1 MVSVKISVLKTGPT
15 AKVKN
20 RAFRRIIRAIVT
32 KADFYLM
39 ITSTI
44 LPTFFPLVGLYS
56 KFG

>member
-15 AKVKN
+15 AKAKN
-20 RAFRRIIRAIVT
+20 RALRRIIRAIAT

-44 LPTFFPLVGLYS
+44 LPTFFPLVGL
-56 KFG
+56 

>member
-1 MVSVKISVLKTGPT
+1 MVFVKKTVLKTHPI
-15 AKVKN
+15 AKANN

-44 LPTFFPLVGLYS
+44 LPTFFPLVGLPIQ
-56 KFG
+56 